1 MRKCLLILCSL
12 LLCVVYCDDENAVI
26 ALKAYKVLAT
36 PNFDIHFSVD
46 SLEGQ
51 ARKAGRVLE
60 AAHKEFK
67 QKLNLKL
74 PDKMRIS
81 VVLYESQG
89 SFQRTNIK
97 STFGIKSR
105 FGFSEPVR
113 KRIVLWVSPSERD
126 NIYQLRLNLAQM
138 LVFHYLFPE
147 ADYTIFVR
155 YAYSEW
161 IMTGIPIYLA
171 GIDYDPFATAAF
183 VDALFSNRLRPLV
196 ELKGLD
202 HLNRLEGA
210 SSYRYMAEVFRYIEE
225 KYGLKKVRQIL
236 YGMKFQ
242 PADCILEKA
251 LGKDEYQLSD
261 EVMAYLRKKWGS
273 EYHKMQHAYD
283 EQLTK
288 YQTYYRRLDF
298 SPSLS
303 ADGQKMLFLSDR
315 RDNEELYVMDT
326 KTLDTKRLL
335 AFSQGWW
342 IDQLEGF
349 EFPAAC
355 SPDGK
360 FAVVKGKDAF
370 SIQLF
375 IIDLNAVIA
384 EENLYLGFDD
394 YAGTCYAPDGKSFVF
409 VGINSGDA
417 QLYRYD
423 IASRNVTQLTFD
435 KTAKLQPSFS
445 PDGKKVLYIAEV
457 DLDRD
462 IFILDLETQEQ
473 KHIKNVGMQE
483 GFPILTNDN
492 KILCTTN
499 NGHFI
504 NLARTDIDGKNWE
517 ILTNVPG
524 VMIAPT
530 LTRDNK
536 WLYYTYYHDQE
547 ARLYRV
553 RYDKWKSSSNANSL
567 KADGNPYIV
576 PLTSEN
582 EVEKWKVS
590 EYEANTTTDYIFPFL
605 AVNVL
610 RFSDIVGAH
619 QVDTQFGVFSGAIL
633 DPNNGGSNVDVDVG
647 VQGSVSYTFANFL
660 TFSLYGGVQ
669 LADDN
674 DDDDD
679 DDDDDNDD
687 DFDYFA
693 GTDIFTTFNIT
704 PRIEIQTGY
713 TLIYQKTSDDDFE
726 EEEFWSGGIFFD
738 IGIDNRYTR
747 GIDVTYGYS
756 ANLRVTF
763 FESFLGSD
771 DSYQLI
777 SLRLRYYW
785 SVVEDHIIRLAFDA
799 DVGTAGFPGLFDL
812 GGNNAVR
819 GLSEDDLEGTERL
832 FATMEYRFP
841 IYRDWNYF
849 LLNLGVIK
857 DIRGILFCHVGTSTD
872 DVFSKFENYNEVDF
886 VFTVGAGLRIDVY
899 PLENFD
905 LPLGVQVAQRLDESD
920 SPIVYF
926 FIDN

>member
-1 MRKCLLILCSL
+1 MRKYLLVICSVL
-12 LLCVVYCDDENAVI
+12 LSIVYCDDENAVI
-26 ALKAYKVLAT
+26 ALKSYKVLAT
-36 PNFDIHFSVD
+36 PSFDIHFSVD
-46 SLEGQ
+46 SLESQ

-60 AAHKEFK
+60 AAYKEFNH
-67 QKLNLKL
+67 KLNLKL

-105 FGFSEPVR
+105 FGFSEPIK

-147 ADYTIFVR
+147 ADYTIFIR

-161 IMTGIPIYLA
+161 MMTGIPIYLA

-183 VDALFSNRLRPLV
+183 VDALFKNRLRPLV
-196 ELKGLD
+196 QLKGLD
-202 HLNRLEGA
+202 HLNPLEGA
-210 SSYRYMAEVFRYIEE
+210 PSYRYMAEVFRYIEE
-225 KYGLKKVRQIL
+225 TYGLKKVRQVL

-261 EVMAYLRKKWGS
+261 EIMAHLRKKWGN
-273 EYHKMQHAYD
+273 EYQKMQHVYD
-283 EQLTK
+283 EKLTK
-288 YQTYYRRLDF
+288 YETYYRRLDF

-303 ADGQKMLFLSDR
+303 ADGEKMIFLSDR
-315 RDNEELYVMDT
+315 RDNEELYVMNT

-335 AFSQGWW
+335 AFSQGWG

-370 SIQLF
+370 RIQLF

-384 EENLYLGFDD
+384 EENLHLNFDD

-409 VGINSGDA
+409 VGINSGDS

-445 PDGKKVLYIAEV
+445 QDGKKILYIAEV
-457 DLDRD
+457 ELDRD
-462 IFILDLETQEQ
+462 IFILDLETQKQ
-473 KHIKNVGMQE
+473 KRIKNNGMQE
-483 GFPILTNDN
+483 GFPLFTKDN

-499 NGHFI
+499 NGNFI
-504 NLARTDIDGKNWE
+504 NLARTDLEGKNWE

-524 VMIAPT
+524 VIVAPT
-530 LTRDNK
+530 LTHDNK
-536 WLYYTYYHDQE
+536 LYYTYYHDQE
-547 ARLYRV
+547 ARLYRIDYG
-553 RYDKWKSSSNANSL
+553 RLQSSRPITAEES
-567 KADGNPYIV
+567 NPYVV
-576 PLTSEN
+576 PMAPIRD
-582 EVEKWKVS
+582 VETWKVG
-590 EYEANTTTDYIFPFL
+590 EYEADTTTDYIFPFL

-619 QVDTQFGVFSGAIL
+619 QIDSQFGVVSGAIL
-633 DPNNGGSNVDVDVG
+633 DPNNGGSGLDIDAG
-647 VQGSVSYTFANFL
+647 VQGSVNYTFANFL
-660 TFSLYGGVQ
+660 TFSLFGGVE

-679 DDDDDNDD
+679 DDNDDDDDDN
-687 DFDYFA
+687 FDYFA
-693 GTDIFTTFNIT
+693 GTNIFTTFNIT
-704 PRIEIQTGY
+704 PRLQISTGY
-713 TLIYQKTSDDDFE
+713 TLVYQKTSDDDFDDD
-726 EEEFWSGGIFFD
+726 EFWSGGVFFE
-738 IGIDNRYTR
+738 IGVNNKYSR
-747 GIDVTYGYS
+747 GIDDTYGYS
-756 ANLRVTF
+756 ASLRVTF

-777 SLRLRYYW
+777 SLNTRYYW
-785 SVVEDHIIRLAFDA
+785 SIVEDHIIRLAFDA
-799 DVGTAGFPGLFDL
+799 DIGTAGFPGLFDL
-812 GGNNAVR
+812 GGNGAIR

-841 IYRDWNYF
+841 IYRDWNYY
-849 LLNLGVIK
+849 LLNLGLIK
-857 DIRGILFCHVGTSTD
+857 DIRGILFFQVGTITE
-872 DVFSKFENYNEVDF
+872 DVFSKFTDYNQVDF
-886 VFTVGAGLRIDVY
+886 VFSVGAGLRFDLY

-905 LPLGVQVAQRLDESD
+905 LPVGIQVAQRLDESD

-926 FIDN
+926 FVDN